1 MPETSPNRQ
10 GWLIKPPPPM
20 VASSSTKHSFFPSQ
34 SHIPPKI
41 KPEKVSTSL
50 LPDSLQTL
58 TLTFSDL
65 GLKSIKFSLKHPI
78 LSKPQPLL
86 SLWSGSKKGARV
98 WGSRSLVPFF
108 LCFFL
113 WVWVGYTG
121 SDDDGVEGEAESVDV
136 ERVVEARVWGSR
148 SLVPFFLCFYL
159 WVWVR
164 YAGSGD
170 DGVEGEA
177 ESVDVERVVEA
188 QSGLR
193 EWSAGSVREKVGWSE
208 RDERSFEVQNGKTEM
223 RTTEHTERDE
233 RRVLKFKMGKLK
245 WEQQSTRIASLDWWG
260 VKIRGHWIKWVAGI
274 RGIAR

>member
-41 KPEKVSTSL
+41 KPEKASTSL

-136 ERVVEARVWGSR
+136 ET
-148 SLVPFFLCFYL
+148 
-159 WVWVR
+159 
-164 YAGSGD
+164 
-170 DGVEGEA
+170 
-177 ESVDVERVVEA
+177 VERWECE
-188 QSGLR
+188 R
-193 EWSAGSVREKVGWSE
+193 ESRLKWERRKEFWSSKWENWNENNRAHGERREK
-208 RDERSFEVQNGKTEM
+208 SFEV
-223 RTTEHTERDE
+223 
-233 RRVLKFKMGKLK
+233 
-245 WEQQSTRIASLDWWG
+245 
-260 VKIRGHWIKWVAGI
+260 
-274 RGIAR
+274 

>member
-41 KPEKVSTSL
+41 KPEKASTSL

-148 SLVPFFLCFYL
+148 SLMPFFLCFFY
-159 WVWVR
+159 
-164 YAGSGD
+164 GSESGKR
-170 DGVEGEA
+170 EA
-177 ESVDVERVVEA
+177 VTTGLRERQRA
-188 QSGLR
+188 WMLR

-260 VKIRGHWIKWVAGI
+260 VKIRDRWIKWAAGI
-274 RGIAR
+274 RGIAHRAIP